1 MLNTFRAFLVS
12 VAAAVVLLQPGVQA
26 QNLAFSLF
34 ERYLESLRVGTAI
47 PGLSVVVVQNRQVV
61 WERGLG
67 HRDVEGLHLAQP
79 DTPYPLADL
88 TATITAALLGRCA
101 EQGSLDLD
109 TPIGTWVPTAEN
121 PGTTLRQMVRHAAPG
136 NVSGFKYDPARF
148 ALLAKPIEACMEA
161 PFRKVLADRII
172 DALAM
177 RDAVPGYDIA
187 TVPAELR
194 QWFDDGK
201 LAHYASVLSR
211 MATPYKIDRRGK
223 ASRSELPPA
232 AVDASH
238 GLIASARD
246 LAEFDKALDSYLII
260 RNPAILAEAWTT
272 TLHNGIATPF
282 GMGWFVQY
290 YQGEKLVWQHGY
302 APDAFSSLILKVPG
316 RHLTLIL
323 LANSDGLSAP
333 FSLSD
338 GDVTSSVFARTFL
351 RFFL

>member
-1 MLNTFRAFLVS
+1 MLNRLGALS
-12 VAAAVVLLQPGVQA
+12 LIVAAAVFLLQPRVEA

-34 ERYLESLRVGTAI
+34 ERYLESLRFGTAI

-67 HRDVEGLHLAQP
+67 HRDVEGLHVAQP
-79 DTPYPLADL
+79 DTPYPIADL
-88 TATITAALLGRCA
+88 GATLTAALLGRCA
-101 EQGSLDLD
+101 EQGSINLD

-121 PGTTLRQMVRHAAPG
+121 PGTTLRQMVKHAAPG
-136 NVSGFKYDPARF
+136 SVLGFKYDPARF
-148 ALLAKPIEACMEA
+148 ALLAKPLEACFDV
-161 PFRKVLADRII
+161 PFRKAVADQILDRFSMI
-172 DALAM
+172 DS
-177 RDAVPGYDIA
+177 VPGYDIG
-187 TVPAELR
+187 TVPTELR
-194 QWFDDGK
+194 SLFDESK
-201 LAHYASVLSR
+201 LARYAAVLRR
-211 MATPYKIDRRGK
+211 MATPYKVDKRGK
-223 ASRSELPPA
+223 AVRGEMPPA

-246 LAEFDKALDSYLII
+246 LASFDIALDSYLII

-272 TLHNGIATPF
+272 TVHNGIATPF

-290 YQGEKLVWQHGY
+290 YQGEKLVWQHGH
-302 APDAFSSLILKVPG
+302 APEAFSALILKVPS
-316 RHLTLIL
+316 RQLTLIL

-351 RFFL
+351 RLFL